1 MTTQKDL
8 LVAELNI
15 KAVFPVLKVLL
26 KDDPKTAKKFENIQA
41 NVVFRAK
48 HEDGYIGANLIFDNG
63 ELTIENTP
71 AEKADVMFSFGSVAK
86 MNTFLKGGV
95 ALPGIK
101 GFGNFKLLVNFIT
114 TLLMLKLMMPEA
126 RPKDEHKKYLK
137 VKLALYMVTTALSKL
152 NKSGHKE
159 MNAWT
164 SKQPDRIYQLSV
176 DNTDIAVYLRVK
188 AGKTKAGRGFYK
200 RKRPFVHMK
209 FSSVDAALK
218 VLLKDAP
225 FVEAVDKNY
234 VAIEGSPEYAN
245 SINDFMMTIQS
256 LIAG

>member
-1 MTTQKDL
+1 MTSEKDL

-26 KDDPKTAKKFENIQA
+26 NDDPKTAAKFKDVNA
-41 NVVFRAK
+41 NVVFKAK
-48 HEDGYIGANLIFDNG
+48 HNDGFIGATLIFENG
-63 ELTIENTP
+63 HLTVEPQP
-71 AEKADVMFSFGSVAK
+71 ADDGDIVFTFGTVAK

-95 ALPGIK
+95 ALPKIK
-101 GFGNFKLLVNFIT
+101 GLGKPKLLINFIS
-114 TLLMLKLMMPEA
+114 TLLMLKLMMPDN
-126 RPKDEHKKYLK
+126 RPKDDHKKYLK

-152 NKSGHKE
+152 NKSGHAE

-176 DNTDIAVYLRVK
+176 EGTDISVYLRVK

-218 VLLKDAP
+218 VLLKDSP
-225 FVEAVDKNY
+225 FVEAVDKKY

-245 SINDFMMTIQS
+245 NINDFMMTIQS
-256 LIAG
+256 LIA

>member
-1 MTTQKDL
+1 MTSNKDL

-26 KDDPKTAKKFENIQA
+26 KDDPKTAEKFKDVNSNI
-41 NVVFRAK
+41 VFRAK
-48 HEDGYIGANLIFDNG
+48 HKNGFVGANLIFNYGDLIV
-63 ELTIENTP
+63 EPQPVQE
-71 AEKADVMFSFGSVAK
+71 ADIIFTFGTVAK
-86 MNTFLKGGV
+86 MNTFLKGGI
-95 ALPGIK
+95 ALPTIK
-101 GFGNFKLLVNFIT
+101 GFTNFKLLVNFIT
-114 TLLMLKLMMPEA
+114 TLLMLKLMMPNV

-137 VKLALYMVTTALSKL
+137 VKLALYMVSTALSKL

-176 DNTDIAVYLRVK
+176 SDSDIAVYLRVK

-209 FSSVDAALK
+209 FSSVDGALK

-225 FVEAVDKNY
+225 FVEAVDKKY
-234 VAIEGSPEYAN
+234 VKIEGSPEYAN
-245 SINDFMMTIQS
+245 SINDFMMTIQG
-256 LIAG
+256 LIA

>member
-1 MTTQKDL
+1 MTDKKDL

-26 KDDPKTAKKFENIQA
+26 QDDPKTKAKFKDVDA

-48 HEDGYIGANLIFDNG
+48 HEDGFVGANLIFKNG
-63 ELTIENTP
+63 DLVVEPQPVDEG
-71 AEKADVMFSFGSVAK
+71 DVIFTFGTVPK
-86 MNTFLKGGV
+86 MNTFLKGGI
-95 ALPGIK
+95 ALPAIK
-101 GFGNFKLLVNFIT
+101 GFTNFKLLTSFIT
-114 TLLMLKLMMPEA
+114 TLLKLKLMMPNV
-126 RPKDEHKKYLK
+126 RPKDDHNRYLK
-137 VKLALYMVTTALSKL
+137 VKLALYMVSTALSKL

-176 DNTDIAVYLRVK
+176 IDTDIAVYLRVK
-188 AGKTKAGRGFYK
+188 AGKTKAGRGLYK

-209 FSSVDAALK
+209 FDSVDGALK

-225 FVEAVDKNY
+225 FVEAVDKKY
-234 VAIEGSPEYAN
+234 VTIEGSPEYAN
-245 SINDFMMTIQS
+245 NLNDFMMIVQS
-256 LIAG
+256 LIA